1 MRASRISFTGAAT
14 LLMLAAG
21 CARSPAPAASP
32 SPATSSASDSADT
45 SRAIAVQVDNQNFA
59 EMDVY
64 LLNGGAS
71 WLVGQVGGMSKRT
84 LTVPATLVP
93 ADDRLRFRA
102 EAIGGA
108 GATTTPV
115 LIVPPGQQVYWTIG
129 ADPAMSSVSA
139 G

>member
-1 MRASRISFTGAAT
+1 MSTSRSSFTAAAT
-14 LLMLAAG
+14 LILLAPG
-21 CARSPAPAASP
+21 CARSPAPAPSP
-32 SPATSSASDSADT
+32 SPATSSAGDST
-45 SRAIAVQVDNQNFA
+45 GSQRAVPVQVDNQNFA

-64 LLNGGAS
+64 LLHGGTR
-71 WLVGQVGGMSKRT
+71 WLVGQVGGLTKRT
-84 LTVPATLVP
+84 LTVPASLVP
-93 ADDRLRFRA
+93 VDNRLRFRA

-129 ADPAMSSVSA
+129 ADPAMSSASA

>member
-1 MRASRISFTGAAT
+1 MRTSRVSFTAAAT
-14 LLMLAAG
+14 LLLLGAG
-21 CARSPAPAASP
+21 CARAPAPATGP
-32 SPATSSASDSADT
+32 SPATASASDSTGT
-45 SRAIAVQVDNQNFA
+45 SHAIAVQVDNQNFA

-64 LLNGGAS
+64 LLNGGAR

-84 LTVPATLVP
+84 LTVPASLVP
-93 ADDRLRFRA
+93 ADDRIRFRA

-115 LIVPPGQQVYWTIG
+115 MIVPPGQQVYWTIG